1 MDTVSVQLGFQAN
14 LEERINEE
22 IIRLKY
28 VFVFVF
34 QVITTEKVQAL
45 QESRTEWPDLY

>member
-22 IIRLKY
+22 IIKLKC
-28 VFVFVF
+28 FCFCF
-34 QVITTEKVQAL
+34 QVMTTEKVQAL

>member
-1 MDTVSVQLGFQAN
+1 MGTVSIQLGFQAN

-28 VFVFVF
+28 DIFF
-34 QVITTEKVQAL
+34 QVMTTEKVQAL